1 MRGHDD
7 LPIAIARE
15 ALPFRGDPALELT
28 GFLHGFDRGYEMRSK
43 TKARIMLLIIGIGLL
58 GGCAWV
64 TEARHAAANHPANPE
79 APAPFALTPSGIL
92 QSYKTPEAFRTD
104 PTAQPVHTP
113 GHPPPHWAH

>member
-1 MRGHDD
+1 
-7 LPIAIARE
+7 
-15 ALPFRGDPALELT
+15 
-28 GFLHGFDRGYEMRSK
+28 MRSK

-58 GGCAWV
+58 DGCAWA

-79 APAPFALTPSGIL
+79 APAPFALTPSEIL